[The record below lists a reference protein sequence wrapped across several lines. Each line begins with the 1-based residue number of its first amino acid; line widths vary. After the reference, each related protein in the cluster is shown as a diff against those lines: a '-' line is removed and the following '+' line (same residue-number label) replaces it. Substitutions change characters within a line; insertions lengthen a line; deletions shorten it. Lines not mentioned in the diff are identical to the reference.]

1 MTSSERVVHQLR
13 ELHDDYTERVN
24 SVIEE
29 DRDDLAMTLSDSYVD
44 EALRV
49 ITDADEAPTR

>member
-1 MTSSERVVHQLR
+1 MTSSDKIADQLR
-13 ELHDDYTERVN
+13 ELHEDYTQRVN

-29 DRDDLAMTLSDSYVD
+29 NRDDLAMMLSDTYVD

-49 ITDADEAPTR
+49 ISDADEAA